1 MAIVAGLSACLVLF
15 AYVTVAAQLVLVLVE
30 SYVVLSGGVVFLGFA
45 AFRGTAGIA
54 EGFLGYAVH
63 VGVKIF
69 LLYLMVS
76 LGSELSRSWIDLIR
90 ADQLFGPG
98 SPLGQVV
105 GGAVIFAMLATR
117 VPEVGSSWIAR
128 RQVFSL
134 AGALKSL

>member
-1 MAIVAGLSACLVLF
+1 LS
-15 AYVTVAAQLVLVLVE
+15 
-30 SYVVLSGGVVFLGFA
+30 
-45 AFRGTAGIA
+45 
-54 EGFLGYAVH
+54 YAVH

-76 LGSELSRSWIDLIR
+76 VGSELSRGWVDLIR

-105 GGAVIFAMLATR
+105 GGALIFAMLATR

-128 RQVFSL
+128 HQHFSL
-134 AGALKSL
+134 AAALRSL